1 MIEYRDIFWGLC
13 DLSERELVYYII
25 SIVIGIVGIIGATTV
40 YLLAKRKLREVKS
53 DEEIISLKVT
63 FKEKMKNKLNLSL
76 AIIYV
81 IIMIFTVTA
90 LPFIVYPNDL
100 ADAWIQI
107 GLFGLLGL
115 GTPFTVILLIII
127 FNQEVKEMKDVYS
140 PKPFFSWFN
149 FGLLILGLSLPLV
162 CLALITL
169 FRKELNWWKKTL
181 LIIFLFG
188 VLIMWIYLSIWS
200 AKA

>member
-1 MIEYRDIFWGLC
+1 MFDSGNFLFEIC
-13 DLSERELVYYII
+13 DLSDRKLIYYII
-25 SIVIGIVGIIGATTV
+25 SIVIGVVGIIGAITV
-40 YLLAKRKLREVKS
+40 YLLARKKLREEKS
-53 DEEIISLKVT
+53 KEDLSPHIS
-63 FKEKMKNKLNLSL
+63 FKEKLKNKLNLSL
-76 AIIYV
+76 VIIYSL
-81 IIMIFTVTA
+81 IMLFTVTA

-115 GTPFTVILLIII
+115 GTPFTVIILIII
-127 FNQEVKEMKDVYS
+127 YNQEVKEMKDVYS
-140 PKPFFSWFN
+140 FQPIFSWFN

-162 CLALITL
+162 CLSLIVL
-169 FRKELNWWKKTL
+169 FRKEINWWKKTL
-181 LIIFLFG
+181 LIIFLLG